1 MPKAAFIYH
10 DTLSRHIL
18 REGHPMRPTRLR
30 YTYELLSA
38 YGAFSMP
45 DSFLIEPRAANME
58 ELTLIHDAEYVSA
71 VESISKGENKYSP
84 TRYNFDYN
92 GDNPPYEGM
101 YEASVLS
108 SGASIVAAE
117 AVLTG
122 ATDTAFNVSGGLHHA
137 ARSWASGFCIFNDP
151 AVIIAGMVRDGMR
164 VMYVDIDAH
173 HGDGVQNAFY
183 TSNRVLTV
191 SFHESGRYLFPGTGE
206 ARETGEGEGQGYSVN
221 IPLLPYTGDEIYLL
235 AFEDIVPPLISGFRP
250 DVVVAQLGVD
260 AHYMDPLAHLNL
272 TSEAYTTM
280 VKRMLELSP
289 KLICVGGGGYSM
301 DAVPRVWALEYGV
314 LLGVEWLNDIPAS
327 YQEQY
332 GIRKLRDET
341 PPAVDQEVLTQ
352 ARRYARDGVETIQ
365 RRVFQFHG
373 L

>member
-1 MPKAAFIYH
+1 MPKAVFVYNDA
-10 DTLSRHIL
+10 LSQHVL

-38 YGAFSMP
+38 YRAFELPGALLM
-45 DSFLIEPRAANME
+45 EPRAATLK
-58 ELTLIHDAEYVSA
+58 ELSVIHDEEYICA
-71 VESISKGENKYSP
+71 VESISKGETTYSP
-84 TRYNFDYN
+84 ARYNFVAN

-122 ATDTAFNVSGGLHHA
+122 KADTAFNVSGGLHHA

-151 AVIIAGMVRDGMR
+151 AVIIGHMVRDGMK
-164 VMYVDIDAH
+164 VLYVDIDAH

-183 TSNRVLTV
+183 TSNKVLTI
-191 SFHESGRYLFPGTGE
+191 SFHESGRYLFPGTGDST
-206 ARETGEGEGQGYSVN
+206 ETGEGEGLGYAVN
-221 IPLLPYTGDEIYLL
+221 IPFLPYTGDEVYLE
-235 AFEDIVPPLISGFRP
+235 AFEEIVPPLITGFKP

-260 AHYMDPLAHLNL
+260 AHFMDPLAHLNL
-272 TSEAYTTM
+272 SSEAYTNM
-280 VKRMLELSP
+280 VTRLLELSP
-289 KLICVGGGGYSM
+289 KLVALGGGGYSM

-314 LLGVEWLNDIPAS
+314 LLGVEFPNDIPES
-327 YQEQY
+327 YQKKY
-332 GIRKLRDET
+332 GIRKLRDEG
-341 PPAVDQEVLTQ
+341 PPEVSSEVSTQ
-352 ARRYARDGVETIQ
+352 AGRFAMEGVDTVK